1 MHPRFE
7 THTLQTMKRTL
18 LSLVLF
24 GAHSVVLADVKLPA
38 FFADHMVLQREMPV
52 PIWGTADE
60 GEKVTVTF
68 AGQQKTATA
77 DTAGKWRVTLDKMPA
92 SAEPRELTVNGSNA
106 RKISDVLVGEVWLAS
121 GQSNMGFPLSSAHN
135 AAETLASATDAQLR
149 FFSVKN
155 ATAAEP
161 QDDLHGTWEASDP
174 NTAKGFS
181 AVAYFFARELRAKL
195 GCPVAIL
202 HSSWGGTPAQAW
214 LSINALRQEPPF
226 ANYLQKW
233 DEAVANHQEVL
244 AHPEAMEAYRRDLAQ
259 WQKEVA
265 PAFNDAM
272 KAWNAGPKTSP
283 KPTPAKPEPANPDP
297 MDIPSPSSRPGTPSV
312 IFNAKIAPLAG
323 YAMRGAIW
331 YQGEANG
338 GQGVEYRKLLP
349 RLIGDWRARWAQGDF
364 PFLIVQ
370 LAAWD
375 MDKNP
380 APMHQWPWLRE
391 AQSLTVKTVPKTGLA
406 VAIDVGN
413 PADVHPKGKEPVGH
427 RLALAARKIAYGE
440 NLVHSSPIFREM
452 KIAGAKVRA
461 QFAENGGGLVIGS
474 APWRADGDPQWP
486 QDKLIGFTIA
496 GEDRMWHDA
505 DAKIDGDSVI
515 LSSAEVPKP
524 VAIRYGWANAPRCN
538 LYNREGLPA
547 SPFRSDDWPI
557 PAAGGKAATR

>member
-1 MHPRFE
+1 
-7 THTLQTMKRTL
+7 MKRIL

-24 GAHSVVLADVKLPA
+24 GAHSVLLADVKLPA
-38 FFADHMVLQREMPV
+38 FFSDHMMLQREMPV
-52 PIWGTADE
+52 PIWGTAGA
-60 GEKVTVTF
+60 GEKVTVAF
-68 AGQQKTATA
+68 AGQKKTATA
-77 DTAGKWRVTLDKMPA
+77 DNSGKWRVTLDKMPA
-92 SAEPRELTVNGSNA
+92 SAEPRELTVSGSNA

-135 AAETLASATDAQLR
+135 AAEAVASATDAQLR
-149 FFSVKN
+149 FFTVKN

-161 QDDLHGTWEASDP
+161 QGDLHGTWEASDP
-174 NTAKGFS
+174 STAKGFS

-214 LSINALRQEPPF
+214 LSIDAFRQEPPF
-226 ANYLQKW
+226 ENYVKRY
-233 DEAVANHQEVL
+233 DEALLKHREAL
-244 AHPEAMEAYRRDLAQ
+244 AHPETMEAYRKDLAQ

-272 KAWNAGPKTSP
+272 KAWNAGLKTSP

-338 GQGVEYRKLLP
+338 GQGVEYRTLLP

-406 VAIDVGN
+406 VAIDVGD
-413 PADVHPKGKEPVGH
+413 PKDVHPKGKLAVGQ

-440 NLVHSSPIFREM
+440 NVVHAGPVFREM
-452 KIAGAKVRA
+452 KISGAKVRA
-461 QFAENGGGLVIGS
+461 QFAEIGGGLIIGQ
-474 APWRADGDPQWP
+474 APWRAEGDPQWP

-496 GEDRMWHDA
+496 GEDRVWHDA
-505 DAKIDGDSVI
+505 EAKIDGDSVI
-515 LSSAEVPKP
+515 LSSAEVSKP

-538 LYNREGLPA
+538 LYNRGGLPA
-547 SPFRSDDWPI
+547 SPFRSDDWPM

>member
-1 MHPRFE
+1 MK
-7 THTLQTMKRTL
+7 HTLTL
-18 LSLVLF
+18 ITALLLAPLAALHAAELKLATLF
-24 GAHSVVLADVKLPA
+24 S
-38 FFADHMVLQREMPV
+38 DHMVLQREMPV
-52 PIWGTADE
+52 PIWGTAE
-60 GEKVTVTF
+60 AGEKVTVAF
-68 AGQQKTATA
+68 AGQKKTATA
-77 DTAGKWRVTLDKMPA
+77 DTSGKWRVTLDKMPA
-92 SAEPRELTVNGSNA
+92 SAEPRELTVSGSNA

-135 AAETLASATDAQLR
+135 ATEALASATDAQLR
-149 FFSVKN
+149 FFTVKN

-161 QDDLHGTWEASDP
+161 QGDLSGKWEASDA
-174 NTAKGFS
+174 NTAKRFS

-195 GCPVAIL
+195 GCPVGIL

-214 LSINALRQEPPF
+214 LSMDALRQDPPF
-226 ANYLQKW
+226 ANHLQTW
-233 DEAVANHQEVL
+233 DEAFAKHQEVL
-244 AHPEAMEAYRRDLAQ
+244 AHPETVTAYASALKQ
-259 WQKEVA
+259 WQTEVA
-265 PAFNDAM
+265 PAFNEAM
-272 KAWNAGPKTSP
+272 KKYNAEKSGWP
-283 KPTPAKPEPANPDP
+283 KPVPSRPEPANPDP
-297 MDIPSPSSRPGTPSV
+297 TAMPSPSSRPGTPSV

-338 GQGVEYRKLLP
+338 SQGVEYRTLLP

-370 LAAWD
+370 LPAWD

-380 APMHQWPWLRE
+380 APMHRWPWLRE

-406 VAIDVGN
+406 VAIDVGD
-413 PADVHPKGKEPVGH
+413 PKDVHPKGKLAVGQ

-440 NLVHSSPIFREM
+440 NVVHSGPVFREM
-452 KIAGAKVRA
+452 KIAGARVRA
-461 QFAENGGGLVIGS
+461 QFVEMGGGLIIGQ

-496 GEDRMWHDA
+496 GEDRVWHDA

-538 LYNREGLPA
+538 LYNNESLPA
-547 SPFRSDDWPI
+547 SPFRSDDW
-557 PAAGGKAATR
+557 K